1 MTHFS
6 DDDDDETFD
15 DAAEQAIK
23 LGNQILD
30 AAKEADPWVVSSGVL
45 AGAVHFWLYSHQ
57 PCDNP
62 ACESCAEFGT
72 AELRLKLLLE
82 EIKKTAMESVHYQ
95 SPNDKNVGRA

>member
-6 DDDDDETFD
+6 DDDDEIYD
-15 DAAEQAIK
+15 DAAKQTIK

-30 AAKEADPWVVSSGVL
+30 ADKEADPWDVSSGVI

-57 PCDNP
+57 PCDDP
-62 ACESCAEFGT
+62 TCESCAEFGT

-82 EIKKTAMESVHYQ
+82 EVKQTAMESEYYQ
-95 SPNDKNVGRA
+95 SPNDTNVGRA